1 MAEFTP
7 ASLDLFGGLL
17 KGFGAYN
24 IGQAQNAEAQFEA
37 KQLLMNANKAK
48 AVAQREA
55 AEEVRQS
62 ELVQSRILAV
72 AAASGGGASDPTV
85 MRLIGKQAGEG
96 AYRAALAIYK
106 GDDRAQQLELAAKAK
121 RYEGEMA
128 ARAGMTKAITSVAGA
143 GMSLYDKYAQGG
155 PATTAAEE
163 TSVFND
169 TGDWWGTGEFR

>member
-17 KGFGAYN
+17 KGFGAYQS
-24 IGQAQNAEAQFEA
+24 GQASQAMADFEA

-48 AVAQREA
+48 AVAQRDA

-106 GDDRAQQLELAAKAK
+106 GDDKAQQLELAAKARK
-121 RYEGEMA
+121 YEGDLA
-128 ARAGMTKAITSVAGA
+128 ASQGMSKAIGAIAGA
-143 GMSLYDKYAQGG
+143 GVSLYQKYGQSG
-155 PATTAAEE
+155 PAPEADTDGF
-163 TSVFND
+163 VD